1 MTRFFGLLSLFFS
14 MALSSQAQY
23 YYKDI
28 VSNKQAREDMKRYRD
43 NKVRNIKIKSFE
55 NDGTLSEGFFCERKI
70 AKDYLSSELF
80 TKTSSSPVSLATN
93 QFTTE
98 GNLLFSVDSSDIST
112 SRIQYSYDEDGRLTK
127 IVSTIRSSDDDFV
140 TELREE
146 HLYEYSSDFL
156 PDKMYRIMNY
166 KDTIPILFSKDE
178 SGNISIEK
186 DTRSGNKYYYY
197 YDEKSRLTDI
207 VHRSEYKEQLVPDYM
222 FEYDTAGNISQMVST
237 EEGGSYYYIWK
248 YDYVNGMRK
257 KEQCFSKERQ
267 LLGYMEYDYK

>member
-93 QFTTE
+93 QFSAE

-197 YDEKSRLTDI
+197 YDGKSRLTDI